1 MKNSILFICLFSL
14 FNVSAQEKSETS
26 NKHFGVALNS
36 SIMAEIGGVTIAPTG
51 FYYVNKHQV
60 ELGFAVHPFYTSSSA
75 RRLGAELNY
84 KYFPNGIDN
93 RFNLY
98 FSTNLTY
105 TNEYYEQT
113 YSSNNYR
120 YERKT
125 NFLTLTG
132 GYGFQ
137 LSLFKKAYVGTSLN
151 LGVTTCSYE
160 VSGSSSPTYSNPMLG
175 EFYLDAALR
184 LNVGYRF

>member
-1 MKNSILFICLFSL
+1 MKNSILFICLFSI

-36 SIMAEIGGVTIAPTG
+36 SILAEIGAVSIAPTG

-60 ELGFAVHPFYTSSSA
+60 ELGFSVHPFYSSSNA

-105 TNEYYEQT
+105 TNDYYMHENT
-113 YSSNNYR
+113 SANYR
-120 YERKT
+120 YERRT
-125 NFLTLTG
+125 NYLTLTG

-137 LSLFKKAYVGTSLN
+137 VSLFKRAYIGTSLN

-160 VSGSSSPTYSNPMLG
+160 VSGTNSPTYSNSMLG
-175 EFYLDAALR
+175 EYYLDAAVR
-184 LNVGYRF
+184 LNIGYRF